1 MVSLRRWVKVAKSN
15 SLCYTMPAARDY
27 GICEAGSPLAL
38 DNGQFIVLCIAS
50 DRKGDSLEN
59 GLQQQV
65 KTMERNGNDS
75 GKKRARCVT
84 CYNIM
89 HGETIVAEI
98 NTRGEA
104 TVLNERFIPYDLYLE
119 NERDFD
125 TLINNMNNFYHWC
138 ASRVLSLD
146 RQYAK
151 EILNSIGMAQA
162 MTDRDRA
169 KISLSYHC
177 VSLTDIYWVKKSDE
191 VISYEKI
198 NLYNNSLN
206 EAVVELSLRGKPMT
220 VTNQELAPDLSTK
233 GCFPKAWV
241 RRKNDFILLKDGGA
255 DVVQKE
261 LLASR
266 LCQCFDF
273 KQVIYREGF
282 YDGQKVTES
291 KIVTSQQYSIVS
303 RMAFEIYAQNHDLN
317 VLDECLRIDKETY
330 YGMNILDYL
339 VGNIDRH
346 PENWGFLVNNET
358 NEYVSLYPIMDFNQS
373 FGSYDK
379 IDGANCQTVYPEK
392 RTQRE
397 AAIEAVK
404 NIGLHQIKDI
414 DEEFFEDR
422 TEWKAMFFRRL
433 EELKKVEEPSLIHV

>member
-1 MVSLRRWVKVAKSN
+1 MN
-15 SLCYTMPAARDY
+15 
-27 GICEAGSPLAL
+27 I
-38 DNGQFIVLCIAS
+38 LCIVS

-59 GLQQQV
+59 GLVQQAKIIV
-65 KTMERNGNDS
+65 LNDNGS
-75 GKKRARCVT
+75 GKKHDNAPTR
-84 CYNIM
+84 YDIM
-89 HGETIVAEI
+89 HGERKVAEI

-119 NERDFD
+119 DERDFD

-191 VISYEKI
+191 EISYKKI
-198 NLYNNSLN
+198 NLYDNSLN

-233 GCFPKAWV
+233 GCFPKAWI
-241 RRKNDFILLKDGGA
+241 RRKKDFILLKDGGDDA
-255 DVVQKE
+255 VQKE

-273 KQVIYREGF
+273 KQVKYKEGF

-291 KIVTSQQYSIVS
+291 KIITSQQYSIVS
-303 RMAFEIYAQNHDLN
+303 KMAFEIYAQNHDLN
-317 VLDECLRIDKETY
+317 VLDECLRIDKEAY

-346 PENWGFLVNNET
+346 PENWGLLVDNET

-373 FGSYDK
+373 FGSYDT

-392 RTQRE
+392 KTQRE
-397 AAIEAVK
+397 AAIEAVR
-404 NIGLHQIKDI
+404 NIGLHQVKDI
-414 DEEFFEDR
+414 DGDVFEDKM
-422 TEWKAMFFRRL
+422 EWKAMFFRRL
-433 EELKKVEEPSLIHV
+433 EELKLSLCK

>member
-1 MVSLRRWVKVAKSN
+1 MENRVLKAKDFESN
-15 SLCYTMPAARDY
+15 DNLPRKKQKNELLCY
-27 GICEAGSPLAL
+27 EL
-38 DNGQFIVLCIAS
+38 
-50 DRKGDSLEN
+50 
-59 GLQQQV
+59 
-65 KTMERNGNDS
+65 
-75 GKKRARCVT
+75 
-84 CYNIM
+84 M
-89 HGETIVAEI
+89 HGDKKVAEI

-104 TVLNERFIPYDLYLE
+104 VILNEDFLPYDLYLE
-119 NERDFD
+119 EEKDFD

-146 RQYAK
+146 RKYAK

-177 VSLTDIYWVKKSDE
+177 VSLTDIFWVRKNSED
-191 VISYEKI
+191 ISYENI
-198 NLYNNSLN
+198 NLYDNSLN
-206 EAVVELSLRGKPMT
+206 EAVVALSLRGKPMT

-233 GCFPKAWV
+233 GCFPKAWI
-241 RRKNDFILLKDGGA
+241 RREKDFILLKDGGEE
-255 DVVQKE
+255 VVKKE

-273 KQVIYREGF
+273 KQVNYTEGF
-282 YDGQKVTES
+282 YDGQIVTES
-291 KIVTSQQYSIVS
+291 KIITSKQYSIVS
-303 RMAFEIYAQNHDLN
+303 KMAFEIYTLNHDLD

-346 PENWGFLVNNET
+346 PENWGVMVDNRT
-358 NEYVSLYPIMDFNQS
+358 NDYISLYPIMDFNQS
-373 FGSYDK
+373 FGCYDT
-379 IDGANCQTVYPEK
+379 IDGANCQTVYPERK
-392 RTQRE
+392 SQRE

-414 DEEFFEDR
+414 NEDLFEDNL
-422 TEWKAMFFRRL
+422 EWKEMFFRRL
-433 EELKKVEEPSLIHV
+433 EELKPYI

>member
-1 MVSLRRWVKVAKSN
+1 MEN
-15 SLCYTMPAARDY
+15 SLLHPIRKTEMNNNVSRKKQNKSMICY
-27 GICEAGSPLAL
+27 E
-38 DNGQFIVLCIAS
+38 
-50 DRKGDSLEN
+50 
-59 GLQQQV
+59 
-65 KTMERNGNDS
+65 
-75 GKKRARCVT
+75 
-84 CYNIM
+84 IM
-89 HGETIVAEI
+89 HGEKKVAEI

-104 TVLNERFIPYDLYLE
+104 TVFNERFIPYDLYLDDD
-119 NERDFD
+119 RDFD
-125 TLINNMNNFYHWC
+125 TLINNINNFYYWC

-146 RQYAK
+146 RKYAK

-162 MTDRDRA
+162 VTDRDRA

-191 VISYEKI
+191 EISYEKI
-198 NLYNNSLN
+198 NLYDNSLN

-233 GCFPKAWV
+233 GCFPKAWI
-241 RRKNDFILLKDGGA
+241 RRGKDFILLKDGGDDA
-255 DVVQKE
+255 VKKE

-273 KQVIYREGF
+273 KQVRYKEGF

-291 KIVTSQQYSIVS
+291 KIITSKQYSIVS
-303 RMAFEIYAQNHDLN
+303 RMAFEIYAHNHDLN

-339 VGNIDRH
+339 VGNIDRP
-346 PENWGFLVNNET
+346 PENWGLLVDNQT

-373 FGSYDK
+373 FGSYDT
-379 IDGANCQTVYPEK
+379 IEGANCQTVYPDK
-392 RTQRE
+392 MTQRE

-414 DEEFFEDR
+414 DESFFEDAM
-422 TEWKAMFFRRL
+422 EWKEMFFQRL
-433 EELKKVEEPSLIHV
+433 EELKTATDDSGSF